1 MVTRDQLADRE
12 DRMLER
18 LEKMLSKFEGRM
30 EDTLGHS
37 QKVYGHSTAD
47 QLQKLYTKITTEQ
60 DEKRVAA
67 IKELPPPTFTAP
79 PKNDLLAR
87 WGLPLGA
94 AAVIGGP
101 GTFDLLLKAYAA
113 FN

>member
-60 DEKRVAA
+60 DEKRAA
-67 IKELPPPTFTAP
+67 VLKELPPPVTP

-87 WGLPLGA
+87 WGLPLGV
-94 AAVIGGP
+94 AAVVGGP
-101 GTFDLLLKAYAA
+101 GTVVQVMNLINALT
-113 FN
+113 